1 MRESTAELAGRVRR
15 GEGVALGR
23 LITRLVRDPALL
35 GEVVTGRDGGV
46 GVGALGI
53 TGPPGAGKSSLISAL
68 LTNLRER
75 GKRVAVLCVDPSS
88 PFSQGA
94 VLGDRIRMG
103 AHGLDQDVFIR
114 SFATRGQ
121 LGGLARGIPA
131 AASLLA
137 DVGYDEVIIETVG
150 VGQNETSIS
159 RLAQTSMLVLS
170 PGTGDSIQAIKSG
183 IIEVA
188 DVIAVNKSDLD
199 GAKEAAHQ
207 LKQNIVADRRGWR
220 PPVLTV
226 GALAGQGIDELW
238 QAVDAHREFC
248 AAHRDVDGHPEGWLP
263 PRIARSPWPFAR

>member
-1 MRESTAELAGRVRR
+1 M
-15 GEGVALGR
+15 
-23 LITRLVRDPALL
+23 
-35 GEVVTGRDGGV
+35 
-46 GVGALGI
+46 
-53 TGPPGAGKSSLISAL
+53 
-68 LTNLRER
+68 
-75 GKRVAVLCVDPSS
+75 
-88 PFSQGA
+88 
-94 VLGDRIRMG
+94 
-103 AHGLDQDVFIR
+103 
-114 SFATRGQ
+114 
-121 LGGLARGIPA
+121 
-131 AASLLA
+131 
-137 DVGYDEVIIETVG
+137 GYDEVIIETVG

-238 QAVDAHREFC
+238 QAVEAHREFC
-248 AAHRDVDGHPEGWLP
+248 AAHHVVDGHPEGSAATEDRAVALAVREVIGTASDP
-263 PRIARSPWPFAR
+263 GVRADLDARGNDEERARRLLQLALERALGTTT